1 MPSNNKPYRKKNN
14 RRRRKKMPAKKKA
27 YRNSYAIAKITAPL
41 VPKTRL
47 CFMNYV
53 QKFRLDPQPVNA
65 GSLDVHNST
74 MAIRTFTINNLKD
87 MDEQTSGL
95 GTPGNMNDQFAN
107 HQPRGYTQW
116 GAHYN
121 SMTVVSTKTSI
132 EARNRYVTVQ
142 PVSTTAHPLTAGQ
155 IVSGTYIRPPEPVAV
170 GFMTS
175 HFNRKTHSDVAG
187 VKFNDLLEQKQCV
200 YRELNDDRQK
210 VSLTHNWSLK
220 KEPTYT
226 KNLKMDGS
234 TSDFAW
240 GSLYEVDIL
249 QTNKRHIHVF
259 ACPLGIKD
267 NLDPTPIDLVVQVSA
282 CVLLSNRNE
291 MDRS

>member
-1 MPSNNKPYRKKNN
+1 
-14 RRRRKKMPAKKKA
+14 MPAKKGYRRKPRARKKPAKKRNA
-27 YRNSYAIAKITAPL
+27 YKQSYQIAKITAPL
-41 VPKTRL
+41 MPKTRL
-47 CFMNYV
+47 CFMNYL

-65 GSLDVHNST
+65 GSMDSHNST
-74 MAIRTFTINNLKD
+74 LAIRTFTINNLKD
-87 MDEQTSGL
+87 IDEMTSSL
-95 GTPGNMNDQFAN
+95 GAPGAMNDEFAN
-107 HQPRGYTQW
+107 HQPRGYSQW

-121 SMTVVSTKTSI
+121 SMTVLSAKTSI
-132 EARNRYVTVQ
+132 EARNRYVTVA
-142 PVSTTAHPLTAGQ
+142 PASTTDHPLTTAQ
-155 IVSGTYIRPPEPVAV
+155 IVSGTYIRPPEPVAI

-175 HFNRKTHSDVAG
+175 HFNSKTHSDVAG

-210 VSLTHNWSLK
+210 INLTHNWSLK
-220 KEPTYT
+220 KEPTYR

-249 QTNKRHIHVF
+249 QTNKRHVHIF
-259 ACPLGIKD
+259 AAPLGIKD
-267 NLDPTPIDLVVQVSA
+267 NLDPTPIDVVVQVSC

-291 MDRS
+291 ITRS